1 MRRTAVWL
9 VCSLWALSCL
19 PAHAIVLRYS
29 PKEGLVTKHKMTM
42 TGATTMT
49 MPEMEGPAMNMK
61 MAMSGSVLTTEKVL
75 STSEESAT
83 VETRITGGKINMT
96 AQGQTNS
103 VDIPEGRIVAE
114 MDRHGRMV
122 KIIESD
128 MDTSTEQML
137 TGGLDYNDFAE
148 FGAAFPD
155 DDLKVKDTWTGE
167 MKLPLGEGLDITLTA
182 TSRLLELGVFQ
193 GRKCAKIRSTFKGP
207 LTLDMSAMGMSEEG
221 GESSATG
228 SLNGLFV
235 SYYDYENSVY
245 VSAEGTI
252 TVAMEMTSSDP
263 QGGAFTS
270 NMKSTTTIKS
280 KLVK

>member
-1 MRRTAVWL
+1 MRRTAVWM

-29 PKEGLVTKHKMTM
+29 PKEGSVTKHKMTM
-42 TGATTMT
+42 TGATTMA
-49 MPEMEGPAMNMK
+49 MPGMEASGMK
-61 MAMSGSVLTTEKVL
+61 ITMSGFVLTTEKVL
-75 STSEESAT
+75 STSEESVT
-83 VETRITGGKINMT
+83 LETRITGGKMNTTM
-96 AQGQTNS
+96 QGQTDS
-103 VDIPEGRIVAE
+103 TDVPQGRIVAE
-114 MDRHGRMV
+114 MDHHGRMV
-122 KIIESD
+122 KTIESD
-128 MDTSTEQML
+128 MEQ
-137 TGGLDYNDFAE
+137 GGGFGDVDYSDFAE
-148 FGAAFPD
+148 FGAAFPEG
-155 DDLKVKDTWTGE
+155 DLKVKDTWTGE

-207 LTLDMSAMGMSEEG
+207 LTLDMSATGMSEEG